1 MNFMKNGINKGL
13 ILDRIDTV
21 KSHFEA
27 EAEEFDKIILKLIPQ
42 IMKIKNIAM
51 E

>member
-27 EAEEFDKIILKLIPQ
+27 EAEELKEESI
-42 IMKIKNIAM
+42 NVF
-51 E
+51 